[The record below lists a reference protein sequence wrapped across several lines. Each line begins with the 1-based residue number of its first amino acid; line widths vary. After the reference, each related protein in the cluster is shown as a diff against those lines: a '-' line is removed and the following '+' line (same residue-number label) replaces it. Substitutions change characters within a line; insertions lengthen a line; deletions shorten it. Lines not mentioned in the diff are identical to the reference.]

1 MKKFI
6 LSFFTLLG
14 LFVNAQTVTLKPGQA
29 APDFKLRN
37 VNDQFVSF
45 SDYPSAKG
53 FILIFTCNTCPYSRA
68 YEKRMLDLH
77 KKFASL
83 GFPVIAI
90 NPNDAETSPDEN
102 FKKMQLH
109 AKASH
114 FTFPYLYDG
123 GQIIT
128 ALYGP
133 RSTPQ
138 VFVVQKTP
146 GGNIIAYAGA
156 IDNDLQN
163 TSADKISYVD
173 EAVTALLNNK
183 MPTIS
188 NTKAIG
194 CRISWKKSK

>member
-6 LSFFTLLG
+6 LLFFTLLG

-37 VNDQFVSF
+37 VNDQFVSL

-90 NPNDAETSPDEN
+90 NPNDAETSLDDN

-109 AKASH
+109 AKARH
-114 FTFPYLYDG
+114 FTFPYLYDE
-123 GQIIT
+123 GQVIT

-138 VFVVQKTP
+138 VFAVQKTP

-173 EAVTALLNNK
+173 EAVT
-183 MPTIS
+183 
-188 NTKAIG
+188 
-194 CRISWKKSK
+194 